1 MLLWLGS
8 TVVFLLLW
16 FVSFTYV
23 IGIVTDV
30 PYPSRLLK
38 YFVGFIVLLSIIFF
52 ISTIF
57 SGTVFMLF
65 LFQKIAMMLV

>member
-38 YFVGFIVLLSIIFF
+38 HFVGFIVLLSILFF
-52 ISTIF
+52 ISAAF
-57 SGTVFMLF
+57 SATTFMIL